1 MRYMFSGIDP
11 GIVTTGVVTLSIDSD
26 ERVFQVF
33 EKAFTQEKL
42 PMLEAWVPLHGSQR
56 IFIEAYEPRSNFG
69 HDTRMAE
76 LVKQI
81 ADKTGGKVISNKGV
95 KKVIRKKLMEHLGLW
110 NFQTQT
116 HHQDLRSA
124 AYIMLYGMVKDEVGN
139 QLLTQIVWDHL
150 FHDDWGNLTP

>member
-1 MRYMFSGIDP
+1 MKYMFSGIDP
-11 GIVTTGVVTLSIDSD
+11 GIVTTGAVTLYIDSD
-26 ERVFQVF
+26 ERVFQVS
-33 EKAFTQEKL
+33 EKALTQEEL
-42 PMLEAWVPLHGSQR
+42 PSLRLWTPAER

-81 ADKTGGKVISNKGV
+81 ADSTGGKIISNKGV
-95 KKVIRKKLMEHLGLW
+95 KKVIRKKLMEYLGLW

-139 QLLTQIVWDHL
+139 QLLTQIVLDHL
-150 FHDDWGNLTP
+150 AHDDWGNPTP

>member
-1 MRYMFSGIDP
+1 MRYRFSGIDP
-11 GIVTTGVVTLSIDSD
+11 GIVTTGAVTLSIDSD
-26 ERVFQVF
+26 ERVFQVS
-33 EKAFTQEKL
+33 ERALTQEEL
-42 PMLEAWVPLHGSQR
+42 PSLRLWTPFKR

-81 ADKTGGKVISNKGV
+81 ADITGGKIISNKGV
-95 KKVIRKKLMEHLGLW
+95 KKVIRKKLMEYLGLW

-124 AYIMLYGMVKDEVGN
+124 AYIMLYGMVKDEIGN
-139 QLLTQIVWDHL
+139 QLLTQIVLDHL
-150 FHDDWGNLTP
+150 SLDDWGNLNP

>member
-1 MRYMFSGIDP
+1 MFSGIDP

-26 ERVFQVF
+26 ERVFQVY
-33 EKAFTQEKL
+33 EKALTQEEL
-42 PMLEAWVPLHGSQR
+42 PSLSLWTPAKR

-95 KKVIRKKLMEHLGLW
+95 KKVIRKKLMEYLGLW

-139 QLLTQIVWDHL
+139 QLLTQIVLDHL
-150 FHDDWGNLTP
+150 AHDDWGNLTP

>member
-1 MRYMFSGIDP
+1 MRYMFTGIDP
-11 GIVTTGVVTLSIDSD
+11 GIVTTGIVTLSIDSD
-26 ERVFQVF
+26 DRVFQVF
-33 EKAFTQEKL
+33 EKAFTQEEL
-42 PMLEAWVPLHGSQR
+42 PNLRLATPTERV
-56 IFIEAYEPRSNFG
+56 FIEAYEPRSNFG

-81 ADKTGGKVISNKGV
+81 ADSTGGKIISNKGV

-110 NFQTQT
+110 NFQTRT

-124 AYIMLYGMVKDEVGN
+124 AYIMLYGMVKDEIGN

>member
-26 ERVFQVF
+26 DRYCQVF
-33 EKAFTQEKL
+33 ETALTQEEL
-42 PMLEAWVPLHGSQR
+42 PNLRLWTPTER

-81 ADKTGGKVISNKGV
+81 ADKTGGTVISNKGV

-139 QLLTQIVWDHL
+139 QLLTQIVMDHL
-150 FHDDWGNLTP
+150 AHDDWGNLTP

>member
-11 GIVTTGVVTLSIDSD
+11 GIVTTGVVTLYIDSD
-26 ERVFQVF
+26 ERVFQVS
-33 EKAFTQEKL
+33 EQALTQEDL
-42 PMLEAWVPLHGSQR
+42 PRLRWWPPSER

-150 FHDDWGNLTP
+150 FHVDWVNLTP

>member
-26 ERVFQVF
+26 DRFFQVF
-33 EKAFTQEKL
+33 EKALTQEEL
-42 PMLEAWVPLHGSQR
+42 PNLRLRGPSEW

-81 ADKTGGKVISNKGV
+81 ADKTRGKVISNKGV

-139 QLLTQIVWDHL
+139 QLLTQIVMDHL
-150 FHDDWGNLTP
+150 AHDDWGNLTP

>member
-11 GIVTTGVVTLSIDSD
+11 GIVTTGAVTLSIDSD

-33 EKAFTQEKL
+33 ETAFTQEEL
-42 PMLEAWVPLHGSQR
+42 PNLRLWGPSER

-81 ADKTGGKVISNKGV
+81 ADSTGGKIISNKGV
-95 KKVIRKKLMEHLGLW
+95 KKVIRKKLMEYLGLW

-139 QLLTQIVWDHL
+139 QLLTQIVMDHL
-150 FHDDWGNLTP
+150 AHDDWGNLTP

>member
-1 MRYMFSGIDP
+1 MFSGIDP

-26 ERVFQVF
+26 DRFFQVF
-33 EKAFTQEKL
+33 EMALTQEEL
-42 PMLEAWVPLHGSQR
+42 PSLRLMTPAER
-56 IFIEAYEPRSNFG
+56 TFIEAYEPRSNFG

-81 ADKTGGKVISNKGV
+81 ADETGGKIISNKGV

-139 QLLTQIVWDHL
+139 QLLTQIVMDHL
-150 FHDDWGNLTP
+150 AHDDWGNLTP

>member
-1 MRYMFSGIDP
+1 MKYMFSGIDP
-11 GIVTTGVVTLSIDSD
+11 GIVTTGVVTLYIDSD

-33 EKAFTQEKL
+33 EEAFTQDEL
-42 PMLEAWVPLHGSQR
+42 PLLTVGDPTPR

-81 ADKTGGKVISNKGV
+81 ADSTGGKIISNKGV
-95 KKVIRKKLMEHLGLW
+95 KKVIRKKLMEYLGLW

-124 AYIMLYGMVKDEVGN
+124 AYIMLYGMVKDEIGN
-139 QLLTQIVWDHL
+139 QLLTQIVMDHL
-150 FHDDWGNLTP
+150 AHDDWGNPTP

>member
-26 ERVFQVF
+26 DRVFQVF
-33 EKAFTQEKL
+33 EKALTQEELSSLRLL
-42 PMLEAWVPLHGSQR
+42 PPHER

-81 ADKTGGKVISNKGV
+81 ADKTGGTVISNKGV
-95 KKVIRKKLMEHLGLW
+95 KKVIRKKLMKLLGLW
-110 NFQTQT
+110 NFQSQT

-139 QLLTQIVWDHL
+139 QLLTQIVMDHL
-150 FHDDWGNLTP
+150 AHDDWGNLTP

>member
-1 MRYMFSGIDP
+1 MFSGIDP

-26 ERVFQVF
+26 ERVFQVS
-33 EKAFTQEKL
+33 EKALTQEEL
-42 PMLEAWVPLHGSQR
+42 PSLILWTPTKR
-56 IFIEAYEPRSNFG
+56 ICFIEAYEPRSNFS

-81 ADKTGGKVISNKGV
+81 ADSTGGKIISNKGV
-95 KKVIRKKLMEHLGLW
+95 KKVIRKKLMEYLGLW

-150 FHDDWGNLTP
+150 AHDDWGNLTP

>member
-33 EKAFTQEKL
+33 EKVLTQEEL
-42 PMLEAWVPLHGSQR
+42 PSLSLWTPVER

-81 ADKTGGKVISNKGV
+81 ADSTGGKILSNKGV

-110 NFQTQT
+110 NFQTPT

-124 AYIMLYGMVKDEVGN
+124 AYIMLYGMVKDEIGN
-139 QLLTQIVWDHL
+139 QLLTQIVMDHL
-150 FHDDWGNLTP
+150 AHDDWGNLTP